1 MNVSF
6 SFVSVTKFQVRYR
19 NIVIETMTHLNSL
32 IERSQE
38 TMLSLLIVSMLEVQ
52 CVTERFAR
60 IFQLCHCEAVFSLET
75 R

>member
-1 MNVSF
+1 MRTLLLTVLE
-6 SFVSVTKFQVRYR
+6 Y
-19 NIVIETMTHLNSL
+19 LNSL